1 MSPEGN
7 TMSNQHGRSGSDAAS
22 SNTPAE
28 PERKH
33 KSGGHMGAGKSGGK
47 SFGAEK
53 PEIRDD
59 MGSREAGRDW
69 DNDRVE

>member
-1 MSPEGN
+1 MA
-7 TMSNQHGRSGSDAAS
+7 NQNNRGGDDAAS

-53 PEIRDD
+53 PEVRDD
-59 MGSREAGRDW
+59 NGSREAGRDW

>member
-1 MSPEGN
+1 MSHN
-7 TMSNQHGRSGSDAAS
+7 NSRGSADPAAS

-33 KSGGHMGAGKSGGK
+33 ESGGNMGAGKSGGK

-53 PEIRDD
+53 PENRDD
-59 MGSREAGRDW
+59 HGSREAGHTW
-69 DNDRVE
+69 DK